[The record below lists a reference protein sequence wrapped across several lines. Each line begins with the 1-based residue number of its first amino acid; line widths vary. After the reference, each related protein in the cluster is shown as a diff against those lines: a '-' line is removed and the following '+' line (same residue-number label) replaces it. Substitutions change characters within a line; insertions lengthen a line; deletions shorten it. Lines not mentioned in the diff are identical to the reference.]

1 MNNKTVE
8 KQSKADFASQLV
20 EQQFT
25 LFVNQHNQSCASLND
40 DTARINVSIYG
51 PEFNCY
57 LRDAYYQT
65 TGQSLRPND
74 AKQAQDHLA
83 TKAKFSGN
91 KFVLNRR
98 YSFDSKKFELFI
110 DKCDDGCTVYHLKDG
125 KVSLLTQ
132 ASAPVDFTFDEN
144 MKSSPDYL
152 VGKGDWRLI
161 KKYVNLANQEMY
173 PLLVAQ
179 IGQMM
184 VRMGPYVMACFV
196 GQAGSGKSEAASFIL
211 SLVDP
216 SNNPMQASVGNE
228 KDIAISV
235 QNSVVLGFDN
245 VEPFSKTESNI
256 LCRLLT
262 GAGIRTRKLFT
273 DNAEIVLNACSPV
286 IVTSI
291 DQPIRTDD
299 LMDRSITYNFSR
311 IPETRRMTKQE
322 LTVSL
327 EMDRHLIFSAIL
339 DMVASALKNFDSLQI
354 DSLPR
359 MADFALFA
367 CACAPYFGLT
377 AQQMLDLYASSQKE
391 MVIDVVDESPFI
403 RALHRFISRKQE
415 AWQGNATKLLK
426 ELEFAPDVAQKGWPQ
441 SPVAAGKLL
450 TRYSEVLNKLGIDVE
465 KIERHRRQLRLS
477 KLPHFQPT
485 EDVETSEV
493 NIRRIT
499 RAKAAA

>member
-1 MNNKTVE
+1 MSNKTAD
-8 KQSKADFASQLV
+8 KKSNADFASELAQR
-20 EQQFT
+20 QFN
-25 LFVNQHNQSCASLND
+25 LFTNQHNQSYASLKD
-40 DTARINVSIYG
+40 QTARLNVPIYG
-51 PEFNCY
+51 PEFHCY
-57 LRDAYYQT
+57 LRDVYYQT
-65 TGQSLRPND
+65 TGHSLRPND
-74 AKQAQDHLA
+74 VKQAQDHLA
-83 TKAKFSGN
+83 TIAKFSGN
-91 KFVLNRR
+91 KYVLNRR

-110 DKCDDGCTVYHLKDG
+110 DKCDDCCTVFHLKDG

-161 KKYVNLANQEMY
+161 KKYVNLANQDMY

-299 LMDRSITYNFSR
+299 LMDRSITYTFSR
-311 IPETRRMTKQE
+311 IPENRRMTKQE
-322 LTVSL
+322 LSASL
-327 EMDRHLIFSAIL
+327 EVDKHLIFSAIL
-339 DMVASALKNFDSLQI
+339 DMIACALNNFDSLQI
-354 DSLPR
+354 ESLPR
-359 MADFALFA
+359 MADFAKFA

-377 AQQMLDLYASSQKE
+377 SKQMLELYASSQQE
-391 MVIDVVDESPFI
+391 MVADVADDSPFI
-403 RALHRFISRKQE
+403 RAVHRLISRKKD
-415 AWQGNATKLLK
+415 AWQGNATELLK
-426 ELEFAPDVAQKGWPQ
+426 ELEFAPEVAQKGWPQ
-441 SPVAAGKLL
+441 SSIAAGKLL